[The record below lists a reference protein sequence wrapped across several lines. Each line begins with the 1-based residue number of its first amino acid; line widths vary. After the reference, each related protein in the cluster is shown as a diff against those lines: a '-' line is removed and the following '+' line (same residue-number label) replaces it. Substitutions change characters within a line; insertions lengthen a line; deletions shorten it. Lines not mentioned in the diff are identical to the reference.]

1 MTEKKEYIE
10 RGALLE
16 KSRWVTEYDEGG
28 WGIDYR
34 AVSEEEINNAPA
46 ADVVEVVRCK
56 GCVWCAYGDV
66 YYCGCHDKPLK
77 RIDRATNCKEFVES
91 ELGDAET
98 GRMYKPRPRKEKV
111 KTISMMDGGEE

>member
-1 MTEKKEYIE
+1 MDEKKEYIE

-56 GCVWCAYGDV
+56 DCKYAYINSFSAASGV
-66 YYCGCHDKPLK
+66 VL
-77 RIDRATNCKEFVES
+77 CKELS
-91 ELGDAET
+91 NAAET
-98 GRMYKPRPRKEKV
+98 AIRQQDEYCSHGERKE
-111 KTISMMDGGEE
+111 E

>member
-1 MTEKKEYIE
+1 MDEKKEYIE

-56 GCVWCAYGDV
+56 DCVWWEIRGLPGTVGRCENPHNGLWNEYTYACDYCSYG
-66 YYCGCHDKPLK
+66 
-77 RIDRATNCKEFVES
+77 E
-91 ELGDAET
+91 
-98 GRMYKPRPRKEKV
+98 RKE
-111 KTISMMDGGEE
+111 E